1 MHSRITPSSSE
12 EKKISRMEK
21 RIFQLL
27 VNKIT
32 MSSKDEEIIPKSSL
46 NKLSEKVKSKLSKG
60 DKAARKDKEPR
71 ADAKQQQR
79 QHNSKTPD
87 SRRVDKKNSAN
98 EDDLQA
104 GIDMLGGSKEDL
116 DLLRGVDEND
126 SDEEISGPVKTSR
139 DPKLAGEL
147 KDFFKSLGFDG
158 PSDDESAG
166 AEHIQKPTDKKA
178 NKEKKEL
185 ENGNNGSSEPSE
197 TKREK
202 KRRERNE
209 RKKLEKE
216 EKERKRQAAA
226 EKEVAENTAN
236 EQKESRSLPSTD
248 EFKIKKGS
256 DKINSKIASDVIIEP
271 ASKWYE
277 HEFTPV
283 TSSGSKMSDSQIE
296 ELFAR
301 AKDLLKAD
309 NEKYIHEES
318 RSNSQKQFMSQLL
331 SAGTL
336 SDKISA
342 LTLLIQE
349 SPLHSMR
356 YLDTMLGLC
365 RKKSKGSAMQ
375 AVAALKDLCVSGL
388 LPDRK
393 LKWFKS
399 QPLSHD
405 VPSHWLILWAFE
417 DWLKHYYFNFLQQLE
432 QLSHDAVVY
441 IRSNSVLHI
450 LDLLKSKPEQEVN
463 LLRLGVNKLGDADR
477 KVASRVSYLLLQLEQ
492 AHPAMKAII
501 VDSIAE
507 LMFRSG
513 TDYHGRYY
521 SVITLNQTILAHK
534 DVDVANSLIKAYL
547 QLFERLLA
555 EWDQKNPKKPAED
568 APKVKKPRWKNKG
581 NKGKNGG
588 ERVLAKTSE
597 EVLEEQSNKLMA
609 AILTGLNR
617 AYPFSKLPEDV
628 FEKHLHII
636 YRATHS
642 SNFNTTI
649 QALIFLYQVSKSQK
663 KLSDRF
669 ARTLYGTLFDP
680 KMAGSSKLRLYL
692 NIVFKTLRD
701 DVDHPERVMAFSKR
715 LLQIATHWLNYGAVT
730 GVEYLLL
737 ELAKNSPVLKKAM
750 LDQIAS
756 SKEDKGEYDGR
767 ARDPLYAAADKTK
780 LWELSILANHFH
792 PTIALYAQGLCGES
806 SVKNLVKPDLDL
818 HTLSHFLDRF
828 VYRNPKQKVVAKGGS
843 IMQPMAAVD
852 PAGSI
857 VMAGSGAG
865 VQPVNAYN
873 WDNINL
879 SQVNVE
885 DRFFYH
891 YFTNKKETGQKKK
904 DGKSSEGDEEVDED
918 EIWQAIMKS
927 NPEMD
932 GEEDDMSD
940 GDLSMDDYDEDDE
953 DDDSDLEGL
962 DEALSDDE
970 GDISEGSIEESDAED
985 DLQEESEMNEEEE
998 EDGDDDLSLGDLDDA
1013 DLIDSDEE
1021 VSNDDEAAPKKPTKR
1036 NAESESKSSK
1046 RRKLKDLPVFASA
1059 DDYAQY
1065 LQSDEEE

>member
-1 MHSRITPSSSE
+1 M
-12 EKKISRMEK
+12 
-21 RIFQLL
+21 
-27 VNKIT
+27 V
-32 MSSKDEEIIPKSSL
+32 SKDEEILPKSSL
-46 NKLSEKVKSKLSKG
+46 NKLSEKVKSKLNKD
-60 DKAARKDKEPR
+60 DKAARKSKDLQGNVR
-71 ADAKQQQR
+71 QQQAPKGFD
-79 QHNSKTPD
+79 SKRPNKKD
-87 SRRVDKKNSAN
+87 SRNN
-98 EDDLQA
+98 EDLQA
-104 GIDMLGGSKEDL
+104 GIEMLGGSKEDL

-126 SDEEISGPVKTSR
+126 SDEEISGPVKTSK

-147 KDFFKSLGFDG
+147 NDFFKSLGFEESGHDDG
-158 PSDDESAG
+158 ARVADPVEKT
-166 AEHIQKPTDKKA
+166 EKTDKRDK
-178 NKEKKEL
+178 KEKKEQD
-185 ENGNNGSSEPSE
+185 NGIKESSEPSE

-216 EKERKRQAAA
+216 EKEKKRLAA
-226 EKEVAENTAN
+226 EKEAADKLLN
-236 EQKESRSLPSTD
+236 EQKASRSLPSTD

-256 DKINSKIASDVIIEP
+256 DKINSKIASDVIIDP
-271 ASKWYE
+271 AAKWYE
-277 HEFTPV
+277 HEFSPV
-283 TSSGSKMSDSQIE
+283 TDSGSKLSDSQIE
-296 ELFAR
+296 ELFVR

-309 NEKYIHEES
+309 NEKYTHEES

-393 LKWFKS
+393 LKWFKA

-507 LMFRSG
+507 LIFRSG

-521 SVITLNQTILAHK
+521 SIITLNQTILAHK
-534 DVDVANSLIKAYL
+534 DVEVANSLIKAYL

-555 EWDQKNPKKPAED
+555 EWDQKNPKKLKED

-669 ARTLYGTLFDP
+669 SRTLYSTLFDP

-701 DVDHPERVMAFSKR
+701 DVHHPERVMAFSKR
-715 LLQIATHWLNYGAVT
+715 LLQIASHWLNYGAVT

-737 ELAKNSPVLKKAM
+737 ELVKNSSVLKKAM
-750 LDQIAS
+750 LEQIAS
-756 SKEDKGEYDGR
+756 SKEDKDEYDGR
-767 ARDPLYAAADKTK
+767 ARDPLYAHADKTK
-780 LWELSILANHFH
+780 LWELSVLTNHFH
-792 PTIALYAQGLCGES
+792 PAVALYAQGLCGES
-806 SVKNLVKPDLDL
+806 SVKNLIKPDLDL

-857 VMAGSGAG
+857 VMAGSGVG

-873 WDNINL
+873 WDNVNL

-891 YFTNKKETGQKKK
+891 YFTSKKETGQKKK
-904 DGKSSEGDEEVDED
+904 PEKSANGDDEEVDED

-932 GEEDDMSD
+932 GEDDELSD
-940 GDLSMDDYDEDDE
+940 GDLSMDDYDEDE
-953 DDDSDLEGL
+953 DDDSDLEAL
-962 DEALSDDE
+962 NEALSDDE
-970 GDISEGSIEESDAED
+970 EDISEGAIEEGDVDSELED
-985 DLQEESEMNEEEE
+985 EEQENDDDREE
-998 EDGDDDLSLGDLDDA
+998 DDDLSLGDLDDE

-1021 VSNDDEAAPKKPTKR
+1021 VSDDDDHNTTSKNSSKR
-1036 NAESESKSSK
+1036 IAEPESKRSK

-1065 LQSDEEE
+1065 LQSEEEE